1 MIDLKKNLYS
11 RNEIVDAA
19 LLAWDE
25 SDVARESVY
34 KQVERTL
41 KENGIEAGGKKGR
54 TLLYPIEDLSGFV
67 REKMFDYF
75 MKNKKVG
82 NKRLHAAKNIGEDH
96 LNELRRRAEDYNR
109 EGYFEFIEALAK
121 GNDHDY
127 RLKQEEQNNLEH
139 RIGETFIKKKYQI
152 MLEALF
158 NEKFVLMSDM
168 LKQDIRDRELF
179 LMYGDLEEIKDSEA
193 ALIERYEDSTS
204 YYREKS
210 ED

>member
-1 MIDLKKNLYS
+1 MKKNLYS

-25 SDVARESVY
+25 PDMARDSVY
-34 KQVERTL
+34 KQVERIL
-41 KENGIEAGGKKGR
+41 KENDIEAGGKKGR
-54 TLLYPIEDLSGFV
+54 TLLYPIDDLSSFV

-75 MKNKKVG
+75 MRNKKVG

-96 LNELRRRAEDYNR
+96 LNELRGRTEDYNR
-109 EGYFEFIEALAK
+109 EGYFEFLETLVK

-139 RIGETFIKKKYQI
+139 KIEESFIQKKYQI

-193 ALIERYEDSTS
+193 ALIERYDDATS